1 MTYSIANW
9 MPVLVSQIVNVRG
22 VCDNQPSMTER
33 TRNRP
38 LASGRISVFAAVVY
52 LILQYLIGTVMFLTL
67 NRTA

>member
-1 MTYSIANW
+1 M
-9 MPVLVSQIVNVRG
+9 LVSQVVNIRCL
-22 VCDNQPSMTER
+22 CDNQPSMTER

-52 LILQYLIGTVMFLTL
+52 LILQYLIGSVMFLTL